1 MDERKTLDEHR
12 TFGARKILGERRT
25 FGERNIRDERKPSG
39 ERRLLDRWRTADR
52 RADRADQGRTADNG
66 RTVDERSAVDERT
79 AVDER
84 KPVTAPPGP
93 PADRTGRAP
102 VHPVLRAAA
111 MLVAFAGTVLF
122 SIALARVTL
131 EPSAASVD
139 LVHSNVRPGA
149 SINAYLDGTSVRD
162 AVKQLG
168 GNLLLGVPFGILLPV
183 LLPQTRGL
191 LRVAVPTAV
200 VMTLVELIQ
209 GALVAGR
216 AFDVDDVILN
226 TVGALIGYLLL
237 GRRLGRAVHPRRRH
251 WWHRWTRR
259 PAAPAQAPAA
269 RHVPEA

>member
-1 MDERKTLDEHR
+1 MDETKT
-12 TFGARKILGERRT
+12 
-25 FGERNIRDERKPSG
+25 
-39 ERRLLDRWRTADR
+39 TA
-52 RADRADQGRTADNG
+52 
-66 RTVDERSAVDERT
+66 
-79 AVDER
+79 
-84 KPVTAPPGP
+84 APPA
-93 PADRTGRAP
+93 PADLRPP
-102 VHPVLRAAA
+102 VHPALRAAA
-111 MLVAFAGTVLF
+111 VLVAFAGTVLF

-149 SINAYLDGTSVRD
+149 SIDAYLDGTSVKD
-162 AVKQLG
+162 AAKQLG
-168 GNLLLGVPFGILLPV
+168 GNLLLGVPFGVLLPV

-191 LRVAVPTAV
+191 LRVAVPTAL

-226 TVGALIGYLLL
+226 TTGALLGYLLL

-259 PAAPAQAPAA
+259 PARQPAA
-269 RHVPEA
+269 PLPAAAGAAAGTDANGPAGRPAPGSRLPAWGARFLRPGGRLRK